1 MKKTKKSS
9 VKRSLTVMP
18 KIDSWIGPPRYAC
31 TVLDEMRVCLKHLNL
46 AMFPSLIEELQII
59 VNRMET
65 SLGTERDIIT
75 LTKDIH
81 NLKDARKKIKKE
93 VEELIK
99 RRDIK

>member
-1 MKKTKKSS
+1 
-9 VKRSLTVMP
+9 MP
-18 KIDSWIGPPRYAC
+18 KLDSWIGPPRYAC
-31 TVLDEMRVCLKHLNL
+31 DVLEEMRVYLKHLNFT
-46 AMFPSLIEELQII
+46 MFPSLIEELQII

-65 SLGTERDIIT
+65 SLEAERNIIT

-99 RRDIK
+99 RRDFNDTG